1 MIKTFTTK
9 THSDMLPN
17 CLEDFIGVK
26 CLTVNPKSG
35 LWIND
40 LEGINIR
47 MAADIADS
55 GYMSGLQ
62 LLQNKVNFATE
73 IVMQELSGFMLP
85 YFRINSSLD
94 ELLVGDYNP
103 SYMSS
108 APMMRGIKV
117 VIKNTR
123 MMRIYVGE
131 VKVKM
136 QQTSYSGSLEIVD
149 GFYSTSYPFTTD
161 SNGEATVFAN
171 YTSVGR
177 EIFIVTDNTSINPV
191 DSDVKSGCSCSSK
204 SSQFMLANGWN
215 GSGVGNNSYGI
226 KAQLTAE
233 CKVEELICIIAQH
246 LRFPILY
253 KSGLEIIKE
262 AKATDRLN
270 SVTLLDNDKI
280 NFLYEEFT
288 NQYNNHMKLV
298 VNQLPELMKRID
310 DICVIC
316 NQSRYVYGNP

>member
-1 MIKTFTTK
+1 
-9 THSDMLPN
+9 MLPS
-17 CLEDFIGVK
+17 CLDNLIGVK
-26 CLTVNPKSG
+26 CLSVNPKSG

-62 LLQNKVNFATE
+62 LLEKKINFASE
-73 IVMQELSGFMLP
+73 LVMQELSGFLLP
-85 YFRINSSLD
+85 YFRVNSAID
-94 ELLVGDYNP
+94 ELLVGDFNSNYLAP
-103 SYMSS
+103 S
-108 APMMRGIKV
+108 PNDRGIKATV
-117 VIKNTR
+117 KNTR
-123 MMRIYVGE
+123 MMRVFVGE
-131 VKVKM
+131 VKIRI
-136 QQTSYSGSLEIVD
+136 QQVNFTHSFEIID
-149 GFYSTSYPFTTD
+149 GLNSTSFPFTTD
-161 SNGEATVFAN
+161 ANGEASVFAN
-171 YTSVGR
+171 YISSNR
-177 EIFIVTDNTSINPV
+177 EIYILMDNTAINPA
-191 DSDVKSGCSCSSK
+191 DTDVKSGCSCSSK
-204 SSQFMLANGWN
+204 SSQFMLVNGWS

-233 CKVEELICIIAQH
+233 CKTDELICIISQH

-253 KSGLEIIKE
+253 KSGLEIVKE

-280 NFLYEEFT
+280 NFLYEEFSM
-288 NQYNNHMKLV
+288 QYDRHMKIV
-298 VNQLPELMKRID
+298 VNQLPELFKRID

>member
-1 MIKTFTTK
+1 
-9 THSDMLPN
+9 MLPN

-26 CLTVNPKSG
+26 CLTPNPKSG

-62 LLQNKVNFATE
+62 LLQNKVNFASE

-85 YFRINSSLD
+85 YFRINSVID
-94 ELLVGDYNP
+94 ELLVGDFNANYLNT
-103 SYMSS
+103 
-108 APMMRGIKV
+108 AALDRGLKIITKD
-117 VIKNTR
+117 TR
-123 MMRIYVGE
+123 MMRLHVGE
-131 VKVKM
+131 IKIRI
-136 QQTSYSGSLEIVD
+136 QQTSFAHAVTIVD
-149 GFYSTSYPFTTD
+149 GLNSTSYPFTTD
-161 SNGEATVFAN
+161 ANGEAVVYAN
-171 YTSVGR
+171 YMSSTR
-177 EIFIVTDNTSINPV
+177 EIYIVMDNTAINPA
-191 DSDVKSGCSCSSK
+191 DTDVKTGCSCSSK
-204 SSQFMLANGWN
+204 SSQYMLANGWS
-215 GSGVGNNSYGI
+215 GSGVGNNSFGI
-226 KAQLTAE
+226 KAQVNAE
-233 CKVEELICIIAQH
+233 CRIDELMCIISQH

-253 KSGLEIIKE
+253 KAGLEIVKE

>member
-1 MIKTFTTK
+1 
-9 THSDMLPN
+9 MLPN

-26 CLTVNPKSG
+26 CLTANPKSG

-62 LLQNKVNFATE
+62 LLQNKVNFASE

-85 YFRINSSLD
+85 YFRINSILD
-94 ELLVGDYNP
+94 ELALGDFNSNYL
-103 SYMSS
+103 
-108 APMMRGIKV
+108 APASIDRGIKV
-117 VIKNTR
+117 TVKNTR
-123 MMRIYVGE
+123 MMRIFVGN
-131 VKVKM
+131 VTIRI
-136 QQTSYSGSLEIVD
+136 QQANTTHSFQIVD
-149 GFYSTSYPFTTD
+149 GFNSTSFSFTTD
-161 SNGEATVFAN
+161 GNGEATVFAN
-171 YTSVGR
+171 YMSSNR
-177 EIFIVTDNTSINPV
+177 DIYILMDNTAINPA
-191 DSDVKSGCSCSSK
+191 DTDIKSGCSCSSK
-204 SSQFMLANGWN
+204 SSQYMLANGWS
-215 GSGVGNNSYGI
+215 GGGVGNNSFGI
-226 KAQLTAE
+226 KAQVNAE
-233 CKVEELICIIAQH
+233 CRIDELMCIISQH

-253 KSGLEIIKE
+253 KAGLEIVKE

>member
-1 MIKTFTTK
+1 
-9 THSDMLPN
+9 MLPS
-17 CLEDFIGVK
+17 CLDNLIGVK
-26 CLTVNPKSG
+26 CLSSNPKSG

-55 GYMSGLQ
+55 GYISGLQ
-62 LLQNKVNFATE
+62 LLEQKINFASQLV
-73 IVMQELSGFMLP
+73 IQELSGFLLP
-85 YFRINSSLD
+85 YFRVNSAID
-94 ELLVGDYNP
+94 ELLVGDFNANYLA
-103 SYMSS
+103 SS
-108 APMMRGIKV
+108 STDRGIKATV
-117 VIKNTR
+117 KNTR
-123 MMRIYVGE
+123 MMRIFVGE
-131 VKVKM
+131 VKIRI
-136 QQTSYSGSLEIVD
+136 QQANTTHSFQIVD
-149 GFYSTSYPFTTD
+149 GFNSTSFSFTTD
-161 SNGEATVFAN
+161 SNGEASVFAN
-171 YTSVGR
+171 YISSNR
-177 EIFIVTDNTSINPV
+177 EIYILMDNTSINPA
-191 DSDVKSGCSCSSK
+191 DTDVKSGCSCSSK
-204 SSQFMLANGWN
+204 SSQFMLVNGWN

-233 CKVEELICIIAQH
+233 CKIDEMICIISQH

-253 KSGLEIIKE
+253 KAGLEIVKE

-288 NQYNNHMKLV
+288 MQYNNHMKII
-298 VNQLPELMKRID
+298 VNQLPELFKRID

>member
-1 MIKTFTTK
+1 
-9 THSDMLPN
+9 MLPN

-26 CLTVNPKSG
+26 CLTTNPKSG

-85 YFRINSSLD
+85 YFRINSVLD
-94 ELLVGDYNP
+94 ELLVGDFNSNYLP
-103 SYMSS
+103 SASMD
-108 APMMRGIKV
+108 RGIKV
-117 VIKNTR
+117 TVKNTR
-123 MMRIYVGE
+123 MMRVFVGN
-131 VKVKM
+131 VTIRI
-136 QQTSYSGSLEIVD
+136 QQANTTHSFQIVD
-149 GFYSTSYPFTTD
+149 GFNSTSFAFTTD
-161 SNGEATVFAN
+161 ANGEATVFAN
-171 YTSVGR
+171 YISSNR
-177 EIFIVTDNTSINPV
+177 EIYIVMDNTAINPA
-191 DSDVKSGCSCSSK
+191 DTDVKTGCSCSSK
-204 SSQFMLANGWN
+204 SSQYMIANGWS
-215 GSGVGNNSYGI
+215 GTGVGNNSFGI
-226 KAQLTAE
+226 KAQVNAE
-233 CKVEELICIIAQH
+233 CRIDELMCIISQH

-253 KSGLEIIKE
+253 KAGLEIVKE

>member
-1 MIKTFTTK
+1 
-9 THSDMLPN
+9 MLPS
-17 CLEDFIGVK
+17 CLDNFIGVK
-26 CLTVNPKSG
+26 CLSANPKSG

-55 GYMSGLQ
+55 GYISGLQ
-62 LLQNKVNFATE
+62 LLEQKINFASQLV
-73 IVMQELSGFMLP
+73 IQELSGFVLP
-85 YFRINSSLD
+85 YFRINSSID
-94 ELLVGDYNP
+94 ELLVGDFNSNYLAA
-103 SYMSS
+103 SS
-108 APMMRGIKV
+108 NDRGIKAIV
-117 VIKNTR
+117 KNTR
-123 MMRIYVGE
+123 MMRIFVGE
-131 VKVKM
+131 VKIRI
-136 QQTSYSGSLEIVD
+136 QQANSTHSFQIID
-149 GFYSTSYPFTTD
+149 GLNSTSFSFDTD
-161 SNGEATVFAN
+161 ANGEATVFAN
-171 YTSVGR
+171 YISSNR
-177 EIFIVTDNTSINPV
+177 EIYIVMDNTSINPA
-191 DSDVKSGCSCSSK
+191 DTDVKSGCSCSSK
-204 SSQFMLANGWN
+204 SSQFMSVNGWN
-215 GSGVGNNSYGI
+215 GSGVANNSYGI

-233 CKVEELICIIAQH
+233 CKIDEMICIIAQQ

-253 KSGLEIIKE
+253 KAGLEIVKE

>member
-1 MIKTFTTK
+1 
-9 THSDMLPN
+9 MLPN

-26 CLTVNPKSG
+26 CLTPNPKSG

-62 LLQNKVNFATE
+62 LLQNKINFATE
-73 IVMQELSGFMLP
+73 VVMQELSGYMMP
-85 YFRINSSLD
+85 YFRINSVID
-94 ELLVGDYNP
+94 ELLVGDFNSNYLIPNA
-103 SYMSS
+103 SN
-108 APMMRGIKV
+108 RGIKAV
-117 VIKNTR
+117 VKNTR
-123 MMRIYVGE
+123 MMRIRVGE
-131 VKVKM
+131 VKIRI
-136 QQTSYSGSLEIVD
+136 QQPNTLHSIDILD
-149 GFYSTSYPFTTD
+149 GLQSTNYTFVTD
-161 SNGEATVFAN
+161 ANGEATIYPN
-171 YTSVGR
+171 YMSNTR
-177 EIFIVTDNTSINPV
+177 EIYIVMDNTAINPA
-191 DSDVKSGCSCSSK
+191 DTDVKSGCSCSSK
-204 SSQFMLANGWN
+204 SSQFMLVNGWN
-215 GSGVGNNSYGI
+215 GSGTSNNSYGI

-233 CKVEELICIIAQH
+233 CKIEELMCIISQH

-253 KSGLEIIKE
+253 KAGLEIVKE

-288 NQYNNHMKLV
+288 MQYNNHMKII
-298 VNQLPELMKRID
+298 VNQLPELMKRVD

-316 NQSRYVYGNP
+316 NQSRFVYGMP

>member
-1 MIKTFTTK
+1 
-9 THSDMLPN
+9 MLPS
-17 CLEDFIGVK
+17 CLDNLIGVK
-26 CLTVNPKSG
+26 CLSTNPKSG

-62 LLQNKVNFATE
+62 LLEQKINFASQL
-73 IVMQELSGFMLP
+73 VMQELSGFLLP
-85 YFRINSSLD
+85 YFRVNSAID
-94 ELLVGDYNP
+94 ELLVGDFNSNYLA
-103 SYMSS
+103 SS
-108 APMMRGIKV
+108 SNDRGIKATV
-117 VIKNTR
+117 KNTR
-123 MMRIYVGE
+123 MMRIFVGE
-131 VKVKM
+131 VKIRI
-136 QQTSYSGSLEIVD
+136 QQANFSYSFQIVD
-149 GFYSTSYPFTTD
+149 GFNSTSFQFTTD
-161 SNGEATVFAN
+161 ANGEASVFAN
-171 YTSVGR
+171 YISSNR
-177 EIFIVTDNTSINPV
+177 EIYILMDNTSINPA
-191 DSDVKSGCSCSSK
+191 DTDVKSGCTCSSK
-204 SSQFMLANGWN
+204 SSQFMLVNGWS

-233 CKVEELICIIAQH
+233 CKIDEMICIIAQH

-253 KSGLEIIKE
+253 KSGLEIVKE

-270 SVTLLDNDKI
+270 SVTLLDNDKL

>member
-1 MIKTFTTK
+1 
-9 THSDMLPN
+9 MLPN
-17 CLEDFIGVK
+17 CLENLIGVK
-26 CLTVNPKSG
+26 CLSANPKSG

-62 LLQNKVNFATE
+62 LLEKKIEFATE
-73 IVMQELSGFMLP
+73 LVMQELSGFLLP
-85 YFRINSSLD
+85 YFRVNSVLD
-94 ELLVGDYNP
+94 EMLVGDFNVNYMP
-103 SYMSS
+103 SASLD
-108 APMMRGIKV
+108 RGIKATV
-117 VIKNTR
+117 KNTR
-123 MMRIYVGE
+123 MMRIFVGN
-131 VKVKM
+131 VTIRM
-136 QQTSYSGSLEIVD
+136 QQANTSHQFQIVD
-149 GFYSTSYPFTTD
+149 GFSSFSFPFTTD
-161 SNGEATVFAN
+161 GNGEATVFAN
-171 YTSVGR
+171 YMSSNR
-177 EIFIVTDNTSINPV
+177 DIYIVMDNTNINPA
-191 DSDVKSGCSCSSK
+191 DTDVKSGCSCSSK
-204 SSQFMLANGWN
+204 SSQFMLVNGWS

-233 CKVEELICIIAQH
+233 CKVEELMCIISQH

-253 KSGLEIIKE
+253 KSGLEIVKE

-280 NFLYEEFT
+280 NFLYEEFSM
-288 NQYNNHMKLV
+288 QYDKHMKII
-298 VNQLPELMKRID
+298 VNQLPELFKRID

>member
-1 MIKTFTTK
+1 
-9 THSDMLPN
+9 MLPN

-26 CLTVNPKSG
+26 CLTTNPKSG

-55 GYMSGLQ
+55 GYISGLQ
-62 LLQNKVNFATE
+62 LLQNKINFASE

-85 YFRINSSLD
+85 YFRINSILD
-94 ELLVGDYNP
+94 ELLLGDFNSNYLP
-103 SYMSS
+103 SASMD
-108 APMMRGIKV
+108 RGLKITV
-117 VIKNTR
+117 KNTR
-123 MMRIYVGE
+123 MMRVFVGN
-131 VKVKM
+131 VTIRI
-136 QQTSYSGSLEIVD
+136 QQANTSHSFQIVD
-149 GFYSTSYPFTTD
+149 GFNSTSFPFTTD
-161 SNGEATVFAN
+161 ANGEATVFAN
-171 YTSVGR
+171 YMSSNR
-177 EIFIVTDNTSINPV
+177 DIYIVMDNTAINPA
-191 DSDVKSGCSCSSK
+191 DTDVKSGCSCSSK
-204 SSQFMLANGWN
+204 SSQYMLANGWS
-215 GSGVGNNSYGI
+215 GSGVGNNSFGI
-226 KAQLTAE
+226 KAQVNAE
-233 CKVEELICIIAQH
+233 CRIDELMCIISQH

-253 KSGLEIIKE
+253 KAGLEIVKE

>member
-1 MIKTFTTK
+1 
-9 THSDMLPN
+9 MLPN
-17 CLEDFIGVK
+17 CLENLIGVK
-26 CLTVNPKSG
+26 CLSTSPKSG

-62 LLQNKVNFATE
+62 LLEKKIEFATE
-73 IVMQELSGFMLP
+73 LVMQELSGFLLP
-85 YFRINSSLD
+85 YFRVNSVLD
-94 ELLVGDYNP
+94 EMLVGDFNVNYMP
-103 SYMSS
+103 SASLD
-108 APMMRGIKV
+108 RGIKATV
-117 VIKNTR
+117 KNTR
-123 MMRIYVGE
+123 MMRIFVGN
-131 VKVKM
+131 VTIRI
-136 QQTSYSGSLEIVD
+136 QQANTTHSFQIVD
-149 GFYSTSYPFTTD
+149 GFNSTSFSFTTD
-161 SNGEATVFAN
+161 ANGEATVFAN
-171 YTSVGR
+171 YMSSNR
-177 EIFIVTDNTSINPV
+177 DIYILMDNTAINPA
-191 DSDVKSGCSCSSK
+191 DTDVKSGCSCSSK
-204 SSQFMLANGWN
+204 SSQFMLVNGWS

-233 CKVEELICIIAQH
+233 CKVEELMCIISQH

-253 KSGLEIIKE
+253 KSGLEIVKE

-280 NFLYEEFT
+280 NFLYEEFSM
-288 NQYNNHMKLV
+288 QYDKHMKII
-298 VNQLPELMKRID
+298 VNQLPELFKRID

>member
-1 MIKTFTTK
+1 
-9 THSDMLPN
+9 MLPN

-26 CLTVNPKSG
+26 CLTTNPKSG

-62 LLQNKVNFATE
+62 LLQNKVNFASE

-85 YFRINSSLD
+85 YFRINSVID
-94 ELLVGDYNP
+94 ELLVGDFNANYLNP
-103 SYMSS
+103 S
-108 APMMRGIKV
+108 AVDRGLKITT
-117 VIKNTR
+117 KNTR
-123 MMRIYVGE
+123 MMRIHVGQ
-131 VKVKM
+131 VNIRI
-136 QQTSYSGSLEIVD
+136 QQPNILHSFQIID
-149 GFYSTSYPFTTD
+149 GLNSTSFSFVTD
-161 SNGEATVFAN
+161 GNGEAVIYPN
-171 YTSVGR
+171 YMSSTR
-177 EIFIVTDNTSINPV
+177 EIYIVMDNTSINPA
-191 DSDVKSGCSCSSK
+191 DTDVKTGCSCSSK
-204 SSQFMLANGWN
+204 SSQYMIANGWS
-215 GSGVGNNSYGI
+215 GSGVGNNSFGI
-226 KAQLTAE
+226 KAQVNAE
-233 CKVEELICIIAQH
+233 CRIDELVCIIAQH

-253 KSGLEIIKE
+253 RAGLEIVKE

-288 NQYNNHMKLV
+288 NQYNNQMKLV